1 MDLFILAINLR
12 VESYIELN
20 WSWPSMKQLF
30 VPLLQILWGDYTW
43 KHICYQWRKKLQVY
57 L

>member
-20 WSWPSMKQLF
+20 RSWPSMKQLF
-30 VPLLQILWGDYTW
+30 VPLLQIL
-43 KHICYQWRKKLQVY
+43 
-57 L
+57 